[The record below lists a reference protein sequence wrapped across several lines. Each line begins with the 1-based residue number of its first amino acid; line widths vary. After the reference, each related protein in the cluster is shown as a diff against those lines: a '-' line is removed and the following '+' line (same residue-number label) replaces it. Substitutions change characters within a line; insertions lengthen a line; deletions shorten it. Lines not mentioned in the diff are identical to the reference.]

1 MEQFSGNEGVYMQAR
16 RRLAGPQVIR
26 TAASTYA
33 IGIARG
39 KCGRRARMEQGR
51 RGAARTRYFRAST
64 RVMYQGNQRYLI
76 CRQRRVHS
84 FIEARQSAE
93 MPLDY
98 AKKRNVL
105 RARARFLHHRS
116 PVPLLIA
123 SPTLSN
129 NAGTNVR
136 DGSIESCVCFRDLL
150 LPRDNVVISGAE
162 LQQKRV

>member
-1 MEQFSGNEGVYMQAR
+1 
-16 RRLAGPQVIR
+16 
-26 TAASTYA
+26 
-33 IGIARG
+33 
-39 KCGRRARMEQGR
+39 
-51 RGAARTRYFRAST
+51 
-64 RVMYQGNQRYLI
+64 
-76 CRQRRVHS
+76 
-84 FIEARQSAE
+84 

-162 LQQKRV
+162 LQQKRVWKWDNWTAWQIIFLISIWQAFFPSPCFSLQSVCRPFQFARENIILINIIAFGFSVNSRYLKFKIIAVEREKYSTA